1 MTRRFAAVALALVLS
16 ACAKH
21 GVQVPKA
28 PGVAP
33 QAPAAD
39 SITSALWRMDESG
52 TTRVSDAGPFR
63 LTGTAGID
71 TRTDF
76 GRFRSSR
83 LFTRSPN
90 SFVHVPY
97 NPALESTRGLTVE
110 AWVNLTEY
118 GLFEL
123 MPIVA
128 RWSPVPNEQ
137 SWLFGVVGRKLNIA
151 TAGYNSP
158 GTFNPY
164 IIGIP
169 PGRLIFL
176 FQPEQAA
183 AAVAWPSIS
192 AIPAGRW
199 VHVAATL
206 DGEVVKLYV
215 DGRLDAQYATVGQA
229 RRSTAPLLIGNV
241 LDERRLTDFGGDL
254 RWDPSQDQHPYYA
267 FVGSIDEVRISS
279 LARSAFDSAR
289 LR

>member
-1 MTRRFAAVALALVLS
+1 MRRLVASVLALMLG
-16 ACAKH
+16 ACARSGIH
-21 GVQVPKA
+21 PANA
-28 PGVAP
+28 PGIAP

-39 SITSALWRMDESG
+39 SITSALWRMDEAG
-52 TTRVSDAGPFR
+52 TTRVVDAGPFR
-63 LTGTAGID
+63 LSGTAGVD

-76 GRFRSSR
+76 GRYRSSR
-83 LFTRSPN
+83 LFTRNPN

-110 AWVNLTEY
+110 AWVNVTEY

-123 MPIVA
+123 APLVS

-137 SWLFGVVGRKLNIA
+137 SWLLGMVGRKLNIA

-158 GTFNPY
+158 GIFSSLVT
-164 IIGIP
+164 GMP
-169 PGRLIFL
+169 PGRLVFM

-192 AIPAGRW
+192 TIPANRW

-215 DGRLDAQYATVGQA
+215 DGRLDAQYATVGQV
-229 RRSTAPLLIGNV
+229 RRSTAPLMIGNV
-241 LDERRLTDFGGDL
+241 FDERRLTDFGGDL
-254 RWDPSQDQHPYYA
+254 RWDPSQDQKPYYA

-279 LARSAFDSAR
+279 LARTAFDSAR
-289 LR
+289 PR